1 MQINFVAE
9 LLKYL
14 GVYVLSMFK
23 FIVGPTIGISSGLNI
38 FVTFGLSVA
47 GMMTMVYLVTYFGE
61 QVRFLTSRFFK
72 PKPNEKKFTKKKRL
86 FVTLW
91 KKYGVYG
98 VSFFSPLF
106 ITPIGGALILNTLGV
121 KKEQIIGPMWLSAI
135 FWGIILTLFV
145 KYAKDL
151 ILWLY

>member
-1 MQINFVAE
+1 MQVSFVAE

-23 FIVGPTIGISSGLNI
+23 FIAGPTIGISSGLNF
-38 FVTFGLSVA
+38 FVTLGLTVA
-47 GMMTMVYLVTYFGE
+47 GMMTIVYLVTYFGE
-61 QVRFLTSRFFK
+61 HVKALMNRFIK
-72 PKPNEKKFTKKKRL
+72 PKKNEKKFTRRKRQ
-86 FVTLW
+86 FVMLW

-106 ITPIGGALILNTLGV
+106 ITPIGGALILNTLGA
-121 KKEQIIGPMWLSAI
+121 KKEQIIPSMWVSAI
-135 FWGIILTLFV
+135 FWGVVMTLLV

-151 ILWLY
+151 LLWL

>member
-14 GVYVLSMFK
+14 SVYVLSMFK
-23 FIVGPTIGISSGLNI
+23 FIAGPTIGISSGLN
-38 FVTFGLSVA
+38 FFATLGLTIA
-47 GMMTMVYLVTYFGE
+47 GMMTIVYLVTYFGE
-61 QVRFLTSRFFK
+61 QVKALTALFIK
-72 PKPNEKKFTKKKRL
+72 PKMNQKRFTRSKRR

-106 ITPIGGALILNTLGV
+106 ITPIGGAIILNTLGA
-121 KKEQIIGPMWLSAI
+121 KKEQIFPSMWASAI
-135 FWGIILTLFV
+135 FWGLILTLLV
-145 KYAKDL
+145 KYARDFL
-151 ILWLY
+151 LWV

>member
-23 FIVGPTIGISSGLNI
+23 FIAGPTIGISSGLNF

-47 GMMTMVYLVTYFGE
+47 GMMTMVYLITYFGD

-72 PKPNEKKFTKKKRL
+72 PKPQSKKFSKRKRA

-106 ITPIGGALILNTLGV
+106 ITPIGGAIILNTLGA
-121 KKEQIIGPMWLSAI
+121 KKEQIIPSMWASAI
-135 FWGIILTLFV
+135 FWGIILTLLM
-145 KYAKDL
+145 KYARDL
-151 ILWLY
+151 ILWL

>member
-23 FIVGPTIGISSGLNI
+23 FIAGPTIGISSGLNI

-47 GMMTMVYLVTYFGE
+47 GMMTIVYLVTYFGE
-61 QVRFLTSRFFK
+61 QVQFIMSRFFK
-72 PKPNEKKFTKKKRL
+72 PKPKDIKFSPKNRR

-98 VSFFSPLF
+98 IAFFSPLF
-106 ITPIGGALILNTLGV
+106 ITPIGGAIILNTLGA
-121 KKEQIIGPMWLSAI
+121 KKEQIIPTMWASAI
-135 FWGIILTLFV
+135 FWGIILTLVV
-145 KYAKDL
+145 KYARDL
-151 ILWLY
+151 IVWL

>member
-1 MQINFVAE
+1 MQINFITD

-23 FIVGPTIGISSGLNI
+23 FIAGPTLGISSGLNI
-38 FVTFGLSVA
+38 FITFGLSVA

-61 QVRFLTSRFFK
+61 QVKWLTNKLFK
-72 PKPNEKKFTKKKRL
+72 RKTKEKKFTIRKRR

-91 KKYGVYG
+91 KKYGVFG

-106 ITPIGGALILNTLGV
+106 VTPIGGAIILNTLGA
-121 KKEQIIGPMWLSAI
+121 KKTEIIPWMWFSAI

-145 KYAKDL
+145 KYAREF

>member
-1 MQINFVAE
+1 MQTNFVVE
-9 LLKYL
+9 ILKYL

-23 FIVGPTIGISSGLNI
+23 FIAGPTVGISSGLNI

-47 GMMTMVYLVTYFGE
+47 GMMTAVYLITYFGE
-61 QVRFLTSRFFK
+61 HIRFFISRFYK
-72 PKPNEKKFTKKKRL
+72 PKTTDKKFSSRSRR

-98 VSFFSPLF
+98 VAFFSPLF
-106 ITPIGGALILNTLGV
+106 ITPIGGALILNTLGA
-121 KKEQIIGPMWLSAI
+121 KKEEIIPSMWVSSI
-135 FWGIILTLFV
+135 FWGIVLTLGV

-151 ILWLY
+151 IVWLN